1 MDPPGEESTEQERH
15 LHMDVRELIGIA
27 RGLAAAVLALSKP
40 AVITINS
47 KQE

>member
-1 MDPPGEESTEQERH
+1 
-15 LHMDVRELIGIA
+15 MDVRELIGIA